1 MRLWSILFP
10 LLFTLERLIEFP
22 HCLDDDSVIGY
33 VGERDPSLQ
42 EDVMDLS
49 VVDWL
54 IYWIVDWLTNCFIFV
69 VAAGHVE
76 YFTFENSESDIT
88 KISLAFYSG
97 LFAYNG
103 WNYLN
108 FVIEELI
115 DPVKSVFVVAKL
127 NIMNIRFFFY
137 FFGGLM

>member
-1 MRLWSILFP
+1 M
-10 LLFTLERLIEFP
+10 
-22 HCLDDDSVIGY
+22 
-33 VGERDPSLQ
+33 
-42 EDVMDLS
+42 
-49 VVDWL
+49 
-54 IYWIVDWLTNCFIFV
+54 
-69 VAAGHVE
+69 E